1 MIIFKNFCGMLHHFN
16 INFKKMLRHFVKV
29 YSLNIFLNLNYVNSL
44 YYFTRQKMNIH
55 QQNQKNWNKMR
66 LCINIKEK
74 KELLQ
79 NQDRV
84 IKNQVKRKLYD
95 FILKNTF

>member
-1 MIIFKNFCGMLHHFN
+1 MN
-16 INFKKMLRHFVKV
+16 I
-29 YSLNIFLNLNYVNSL
+29 
-44 YYFTRQKMNIH
+44 IH

-74 KELLQ
+74 KELFQ
-79 NQDRV
+79 NQGLV
-84 IKNQVKRKLYD
+84 IKNQVKKKFYN

>member
-1 MIIFKNFCGMLHHFN
+1 MC
-16 INFKKMLRHFVKV
+16 
-29 YSLNIFLNLNYVNSL
+29 
-44 YYFTRQKMNIH
+44 
-55 QQNQKNWNKMR
+55 

-79 NQDRV
+79 NQGR
-84 IKNQVKRKLYD
+84 IMKNQVKRKLYD